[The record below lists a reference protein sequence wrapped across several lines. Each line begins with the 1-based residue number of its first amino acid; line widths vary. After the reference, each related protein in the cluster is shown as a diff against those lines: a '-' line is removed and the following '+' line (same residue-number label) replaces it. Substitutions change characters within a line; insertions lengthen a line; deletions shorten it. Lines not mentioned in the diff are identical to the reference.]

1 MSLYDT
7 IQSDYPLPDPEL
19 QNVEFQSKDLEEMLQ
34 RYRITADGRLWRL
47 RWGVHL
53 FGEAERPA
61 HHDALEED
69 THYHG
74 DISFHADTSKG
85 WVEYRARFT
94 HGTVEWIRRVEEEVA
109 RVYPTDKIKSPVHL
123 SIGQEAVSVG
133 EASAFVDSLERLAR
147 DAQDLEQERAM
158 GLEELLT
165 RLERLDPEVAQRAI
179 HVFDNRYDAA
189 LWLISVHPAL
199 GKWSPYKELARG
211 RRQAV
216 LEALGQLESGVS
228 S

>member
-94 HGTVEWIRRVEEEVA
+94 HGTVEWIRRVEE
-109 RVYPTDKIKSPVHL
+109 
-123 SIGQEAVSVG
+123 
-133 EASAFVDSLERLAR
+133 ASAFVDSLERLAR